1 MVYKLL
7 HPHLTPTLNLATLNL
22 DLKPTYLYGKDR
34 EFKPLTPRLNK
45 QTD

>member
-7 HPHLTPTLNLATLNL
+7 HPHLTPTLNL